1 MRILILVTTLLA
13 VSAGILAQM
22 PRNPGIEAQKAAMKK
37 LSFLAGKWSGKATV
51 RLGPGEPIEITQTE
65 DIEYRLDGT
74 ILVIEGAGRDP
85 KTNQIVFN
93 AFGVVSYDNAKS
105 AYEFRAYSDG
115 RKVDSLFESD
125 GAGFAW
131 GFDSGPAKI
140 RHVMKLTDKGEWS
153 ETTTV
158 KFGENPEATSVRML
172 LQKLK

>member
-22 PRNPGIEAQKAAMKK
+22 PRNPGIEAQKSAMKK